1 MATEVSESIPPE
13 VMAELREAA
22 AYAVK
27 GVRDPAVMKK
37 ARQEIDRL
45 REKTPSCIPAR
56 MSALTS
62 SGKCVTADDR
72 TKGRQAETEAGRVH
86 AR

>member
-1 MATEVSESIPPE
+1 MATEASESTPPE

-37 ARQEIDRL
+37 AREEIDRL
-45 REKTPSCIPAR
+45 REKNAKLYPGPDVGVDIIREMRDSRNFQGGA
-56 MSALTS
+56 
-62 SGKCVTADDR
+62 
-72 TKGRQAETEAGRVH
+72 
-86 AR
+86 

>member
-1 MATEVSESIPPE
+1 MATEASESIPPE

-37 ARQEIDRL
+37 AREEIDRL
-45 REKTPSCIPAR
+45 REKNAKLYPGPDVGVDIIR
-56 MSALTS
+56 EMR
-62 SGKCVTADDR
+62 DR
-72 TKGRQAETEAGRVH
+72 R
-86 AR
+86 